1 MSEIK
6 GQLLGILLVI
16 SIFSVVVLAA
26 TGIFQT
32 MTEGV
37 DRKVSEVVDTNV
49 ALPTGL
55 TNIAHY

>member
-16 SIFSVVVLAA
+16 SIFSAVTLAA
-26 TGIFQT
+26 AGIFQT

-37 DRKVSEVVDTNV
+37 EQKVSEVVDTNV